1 MKQEGED
8 ESIIQL
14 EKAYRNALRKA
25 WEDGRI
31 SYDERSLIK
40 QFTDDL
46 PLPKEVLSVIEA
58 REYLRFRWKE
68 YETSSYDHQMNVVE
82 KLLDIDEENPF
93 LWMKKGSLQFLMGDM
108 HVAFEALDR
117 GLELDPTSHEAWFW
131 KGSAFVNEGDLGV
144 AQDCFEKA
152 LEQDPDHTLSWLML
166 GRVERR
172 QGNLEKAKACST
184 RAIECCPEHPIGY
197 VERAL
202 TLLEIGSKEEA
213 RLDLEKVLDIDPLN
227 EIALTYMKEEIGPR
241 PGDDEDLWEEE
252 TEKEEETPQ
261 KIASREEE
269 NDLQEPTSEEE
280 DTETDQVDQPEDQEE
295 ATPSKEEEIQ
305 EETSMEDYNEEDM
318 ELLEEDEFEE
328 DDQLSGEGQEET
340 ITKKEIVQE
349 DVSEIDIDENPEIDG
364 EEHIV
369 KGKKKKGSYL
379 DDDMFEDR
387 GGKEET
393 LETDI
398 EEDEAEIV
406 QKMIKCPHCDGP
418 VPVTTDKRPVVVIC
432 PSCGSKGRLVR

>member
-1 MKQEGED
+1 MKQKGEN
-8 ESIIQL
+8 ESTLPL
-14 EKAYRNALRKA
+14 ERAYRNVLRKA

-31 SYDERSLIK
+31 SYDERSLIR

-46 PLPKEVLSVIEA
+46 PLPKEVLSIIEA

-68 YETSSYDHQMNVVE
+68 YETSSYEYQMKVVE
-82 KLLDIDEENPF
+82 KLLGIDEENPF
-93 LWMKKGSLQFLMGDM
+93 LWMKKGSLLFRMGEMDS
-108 HVAFEALDR
+108 ASEALDK
-117 GLELDPTSHEAWFW
+117 GLELDPTSHETWFW
-131 KGSAFVNEGDLGV
+131 KGSAFVNKGDQGA

-152 LEQDPDHTLSWLML
+152 LEQDPDHTISWLML

-184 RAIECCPEHPIGY
+184 RAIECCPEHPMGY

-213 RLDLEKVLDIDPLN
+213 RLDLEKALDIDPLN

-241 PGDDEDLWEEE
+241 PGDDEDLWEED
-252 TEKEEETPQ
+252 TEKEEVTPQETELKGKENDHHETP
-261 KIASREEE
+261 
-269 NDLQEPTSEEE
+269 SEEE
-280 DTETDQVDQPEDQEE
+280 ETETDQIDQPEDQEE
-295 ATPSKEEEIQ
+295 VPPSKEEEIQ
-305 EETSMEDYNEEDM
+305 EESSMDEDSEEDM

-328 DDQLSGEGQEET
+328 EDQLIEEVQEET
-340 ITKKEIVQE
+340 VSEEVLIQE
-349 DVSEIDIDENPEIDG
+349 DVSEIAVAKDPEVEG
-364 EEHIV
+364 EEHTV

-379 DDDMFEDR
+379 DDDMFDD
-387 GGKEET
+387 GGAKEET
-393 LETDI
+393 MELKTD
-398 EEDEAEIV
+398 EEEAEIV